1 MGLSIQEILAAQN
14 RAANATKKPVAAPAP
29 KPAEQK
35 SISDVLAAQR
45 AAAHVG
51 AKPAVAP
58 KPEPRESKVSDI
70 IANQQR
76 VVAEQKAFHTNG
88 VSPMTSAEQKA
99 VIESVRARYD
109 EFIKKLDK
117 ELEGQELYMES
128 PAEPKAEEPKAEEE
142 PVFNPVAPEVVM
154 EPVAPDA
161 PVNGISLGDEMGG
174 QVAMVP
180 RSRRRRRVRGEKAE

>member
-14 RAANATKKPVAAPAP
+14 RAAKATKKPIAAPAP
-29 KPAEQK
+29 KPAGQK

-58 KPEPRESKVSDI
+58 KPESLESKVSDI

-128 PAEPKAEEPKAEEE
+128 PAEPKAEEE

-174 QVAMVP
+174 QVAIVP